1 LGCLASSPAQR
12 YTTSTDPE
20 VTEQT
25 KTASIQLLVHR
36 KFVIME
42 KNMEGRNYFVTETK
56 TVVLDARS
64 CLCVCSL
71 DVGALCRVHGE
82 FSKTLP
88 SLVR

>member
-1 LGCLASSPAQR
+1 
-12 YTTSTDPE
+12 
-20 VTEQT
+20 
-25 KTASIQLLVHR
+25 
-36 KFVIME
+36 
-42 KNMEGRNYFVTETK
+42 MEGRNYFVTETK

-71 DVGALCRVHGE
+71 DVGALCREHGE

>member
-1 LGCLASSPAQR
+1 
-12 YTTSTDPE
+12 
-20 VTEQT
+20 
-25 KTASIQLLVHR
+25 
-36 KFVIME
+36 
-42 KNMEGRNYFVTETK
+42 MEGRNYFVTETK

-64 CLCVCSL
+64 CLCVCLL

>member
-1 LGCLASSPAQR
+1 
-12 YTTSTDPE
+12 
-20 VTEQT
+20 
-25 KTASIQLLVHR
+25 
-36 KFVIME
+36 ME